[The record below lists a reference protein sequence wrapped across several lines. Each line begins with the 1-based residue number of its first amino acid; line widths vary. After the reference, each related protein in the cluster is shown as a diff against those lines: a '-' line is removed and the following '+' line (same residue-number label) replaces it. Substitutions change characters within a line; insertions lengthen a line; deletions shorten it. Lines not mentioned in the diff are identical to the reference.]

1 MVKNFFK
8 KNKKPAGIIKDP
20 SKYINRKTKEG
31 RGSDDTDGITGR
43 RIKKIRAR
51 EGVAPLM

>member
-43 RIKKIRAR
+43 RIKKVPR
-51 EGVAPLM
+51 P